1 MKSHL
6 TPILAI
12 LLSVLGH
19 STELHGAAFA
29 STQDGQ
35 WENPATWG
43 GAGIPAVGDTVT
55 VSHQITTAGSLTIGH
70 SPGANHATA
79 AVQINGGTLTIGP
92 STAFTCRGDI
102 RIQPGTLVLEPG
114 STLEMDS
121 SQASNP
127 ATSIY
132 VIDIVPTYGS
142 NDALLSVLGTAAAH
156 ARIRAHPAG
165 AHTRIADGNYTPNGG
180 RMIATYCDFER
191 LGGSPDYQAWFY
203 GPTAAGDPFRIED
216 CTFDQCS
223 RIAARSTVPAGGCVE
238 FIRCI
243 WRNSIQNPG
252 GNDYWEIY
260 SGGSEAGAINRIIQ
274 CDFDKRIYLGS
285 PWDYEIEGCVFRD
298 AACSV
303 KRA

>member
-1 MKSHL
+1 MRSCCPSL
-6 TPILAI
+6 GIQLSSTAQR
-12 LLSVLGH
+12 LLRHRTANGKTL
-19 STELHGAAFA
+19 
-29 STQDGQ
+29 
-35 WENPATWG
+35 PPWG

-142 NDALLSVLGTAAAH
+142 NDALLFVLGTAAAH

-191 LGGSPDYQAWFY
+191 LGGRRIIRPGFTGPQPQEIPSASRTAPSTNAAELQQGPLFPPGAAWNSSAAS
-203 GPTAAGDPFRIED
+203 GATAFKTPVETTTGRSIPGDPRRE
-216 CTFDQCS
+216 
-223 RIAARSTVPAGGCVE
+223 P
-238 FIRCI
+238 
-243 WRNSIQNPG
+243 
-252 GNDYWEIY
+252 
-260 SGGSEAGAINRIIQ
+260 
-274 CDFDKRIYLGS
+274 
-285 PWDYEIEGCVFRD
+285 
-298 AACSV
+298 
-303 KRA
+303 